1 MAASSFR
8 CPLNTQARFAALPR
22 PSVLRPLRLLCFAY
36 DAETGTYTLLTMQLV
51 RLGGALTVVV
61 IGAFLVRAWRR
72 ARARSV
78 PI

>member
-1 MAASSFR
+1 
-8 CPLNTQARFAALPR
+8 
-22 PSVLRPLRLLCFAY
+22 
-36 DAETGTYTLLTMQLV
+36 MQLV

-72 ARARSV
+72 ARARSS